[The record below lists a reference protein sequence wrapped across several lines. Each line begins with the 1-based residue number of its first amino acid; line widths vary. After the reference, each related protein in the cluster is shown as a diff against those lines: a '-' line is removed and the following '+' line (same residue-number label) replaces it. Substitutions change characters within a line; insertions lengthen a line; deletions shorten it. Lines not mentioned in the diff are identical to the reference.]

1 MKTRS
6 QTREPRFPA
15 PIIAPLAVRP
25 SGEALTEPL
34 LKKMGVP
41 LPLLLPSG
49 EGAAA
54 RSNRTGGFV
63 PVLRHFFQ
71 KWVCTIFGK
80 RGSLIAQ
87 QHEVMGWGL
96 PFGTRGLDV
105 NIDFDLASK
114 AWRANKKYMGDGS
127 FKYIRNKYKENAQ
140 FRSRLH
146 TRALDY

>member
-1 MKTRS
+1 MKQIYMFDELHNEMKTRS
-6 QTREPRFPA
+6 QTREPRFQA
-15 PIIAPLAVRP
+15 PSVRP

-80 RGSLIAQ
+80 RGFTGARPS
-87 QHEVMGWGL
+87 
-96 PFGTRGLDV
+96 GLDV

-114 AWRANKKYMGDGS
+114 AWRANKKYIGDGS
-127 FKYIRNKYKENAQ
+127 FKYVQNKYKE
-140 FRSRLH
+140 RERLR
-146 TRALDY
+146 TRLQGF

>member
-1 MKTRS
+1 MKQLYMFDELYKEMKTRS
-6 QTREPRFPA
+6 QTREPMFP
-15 PIIAPLAVRP
+15 
-25 SGEALTEPL
+25 EPL

-80 RGSLIAQ
+80 RGFTGAR
-87 QHEVMGWGL
+87 
-96 PFGTRGLDV
+96 PRGLDV

-114 AWRANKKYMGDGS
+114 AWRANKKYIGDGS
-127 FKYIRNKYKENAQ
+127 FKYVRNKYKEKE
-140 FRSRLH
+140 RLR
-146 TRALDY
+146 TRLQGV

>member
-1 MKTRS
+1 MKQLYILYENYNEMKTRS
-6 QTREPRFPA
+6 QTREPRFQA
-15 PIIAPLAVRP
+15 HSARP

-71 KWVCTIFGK
+71 KWVCAIFGK
-80 RGSLIAQ
+80 RGFTGAR
-87 QHEVMGWGL
+87 
-96 PFGTRGLDV
+96 PRGLDV

>member
-1 MKTRS
+1 MKQLYTLYENYNKMKTRS
-6 QTREPRFPA
+6 QTREPRFP
-15 PIIAPLAVRP
+15 
-25 SGEALTEPL
+25 EPL

-41 LPLLLPSG
+41 LPLLLHSG

-71 KWVCTIFGK
+71 KWVCTIFGQ
-80 RGSLIAQ
+80 RGSLREGA
-87 QHEVMGWGL
+87 
-96 PFGTRGLDV
+96 PFGTRELDV

-127 FKYIRNKYKENAQ
+127 FKYIRNKYKEISQ

>member
-1 MKTRS
+1 MKQLYTLYENYNKMKTRS
-6 QTREPRFPA
+6 QTREPRFP
-15 PIIAPLAVRP
+15 
-25 SGEALTEPL
+25 EPL

-41 LPLLLPSG
+41 LPLLLHSG

-71 KWVCTIFGK
+71 KWVCTIFGQ
-80 RGSLIAQ
+80 RGFTGARPR
-87 QHEVMGWGL
+87 E
-96 PFGTRGLDV
+96 LDV

-114 AWRANKKYMGDGS
+114 AWSANKKYMGDGS
-127 FKYIRNKYKENAQ
+127 FKYIRNKYKEISQ